1 MRIRRFGK
9 AGNKSSGNDVN
20 RKVKNARKVI
30 FDGIEFNSDLEMR
43 CYILLKSSGLDFS
56 YECERVI
63 LMSGWKETDIV
74 IWKLGKDGALK
85 KGPVGAVRDWTYTP
99 DFVILSKDGKK
110 KVYVEMKGNPTDL
123 TPYKQKMFIR
133 YLSILGKASDKKF
146 GYALLRNIKQLAM
159 LIENLKKEEEF

>member
-9 AGNKSSGNDVN
+9 TGNKPSGNDVN

-30 FDGIEFNSDLEMR
+30 FDGIEFNSGLEMR

-56 YECERVI
+56 YGGERVI
-63 LMSGWKETDIV
+63 LMSGWKETDIA
-74 IWKLGKDGALK
+74 IWKFGKDGALK
-85 KGPVGAVRDWTYTP
+85 KGPVGAVRDWTYAP

-146 GYALLRNIKQLAM
+146 EYALLRNVKQLAM